1 MPWTGSGWN
10 GKKSFPKSGLKSRG
24 KSDLY
29 RIKRT
34 SSHEDRRFFYLKIFC
49 DLISVSLELVGWI
62 AGEVS
67 DDAVGMI

>member
-1 MPWTGSGWN
+1 MG
-10 GKKSFPKSGLKSRG
+10 G

>member
-1 MPWTGSGWN
+1 MCS
-10 GKKSFPKSGLKSRG
+10 
-24 KSDLY
+24 SDL
-29 RIKRT
+29 
-34 SSHEDRRFFYLKIFC
+34 HEDRRFFYLKIFC